1 MTTSPSPVLEAE
13 QRAWRY
19 WFADGLTNLV
29 VGISALLMASCL
41 LYTPRW
47 PPAPLPMAL
56 WSIALVLYVVMG
68 VRHREIVE
76 WLKTKTTYPRAGY
89 VQSPYL
95 EDPIWSANLVTV
107 SLGGAS
113 AAPPEEVRRGN
124 SGRRTR
130 MFLMLGLVVLA
141 SLGMITIHQRW
152 VWAAEGVIVGAAMW
166 IARKDYRLSWIVPV
180 GFPFIGSYITIF
192 VASRVTTPAYFLAGW
207 GLLFLLDGG
216 MKLIRFLLQNPAP
229 KAPAA

>member
-1 MTTSPSPVLEAE
+1 MPTSSSPILEAE
-13 QRAWRY
+13 QRAWHY

-29 VGISALLMASCL
+29 VGASTLLMAFCL

-56 WSIALVLYVVMG
+56 WLTALALYVVMG
-68 VRHREIVE
+68 ARHREIVE

-89 VQSPYL
+89 VQSPYS
-95 EDPIWSANLVTV
+95 EDPISPANLVPV
-107 SLGGAS
+107 SLTAAS
-113 AAPPEEVRRGN
+113 VAPEEVQRSYSSRK
-124 SGRRTR
+124 TR

-152 VWAAEGVIVGAAMW
+152 VWAAEGVIIGAAMW
-166 IARKDYRLSWIVPV
+166 IARTSYRLSWIVPV
-180 GFPFIGSYITIF
+180 GFPLVGLYMTVF

-207 GLLFLLDGG
+207 GVLFLLDGG
-216 MKLIRFLLQNPAP
+216 MKLILFILQNPAP